1 MLSSRPHT
9 ALSFLA
15 PEPEDLEDLYSRYK
29 KLQQELEFLEV
40 QEEYIKDE
48 QKNLKKEFLHA
59 QEEVKRIQSIP
70 LVIGQFLEAVDQ
82 NTAIVGSTTGS
93 NYYVRILSTIDR
105 ELLKPNASVA
115 LHKHS
120 NALVDVLPPEA
131 DSSIMMLTS
140 DQKPDVM
147 YADIGG
153 MDIQKQEVRE
163 AVELPLT
170 HFELYKQI
178 GIDPPRGV
186 LMYGPPGCGKTML
199 AKAVAHH
206 TTAAFIR
213 VVGSEFVQ
221 KYLGEGP
228 RMVRDVFRLA
238 KENAP
243 AIIFIDEIDAIATKR
258 FDAQTG
264 DVARPDKISGAD
276 INSICQEGYQKRVT
290 YFFRIFRKLDLLS
303 GSWTGHGTN
312 QTGGADVYANL
323 SQLVLLPKQQDMHYC
338 PKQSP
343 LLGGPIHISFP
354 SGLTLAQVRKKNPL
368 VVRGGRYRPPDCE
381 PRHRTAI
388 IIPHRN
394 REQHLK
400 YLLYYLH
407 PFLQRQQLSYS
418 IYVIHQAGDYTF
430 NRAKLMN
437 IGFREAMREED
448 WDCLFFHDV
457 DLIPEDDRNIYTC
470 DKNPKHAA
478 VAMDKFGYKSVRHST
493 SSLDSVD
500 VFKGAACNSH

>member
-1 MLSSRPHT
+1 MEELGLLGEKTQDELPALAAPRPPT
-9 ALSFLA
+9 GLSFLV

-170 HFELYKQI
+170 HFELYKQPPSSGWWAPSSCRSTWGRVPAWCATSSAWPRKMPPLSSSSMRSMPSPPSASTPRPGVI
-178 GIDPPRGV
+178 MATNRADTLDPALLR
-186 LMYGPPGCGKTML
+186 PGRLDRKIEFPLPDRRQKRLIFSTITSKMNL
-199 AKAVAHH
+199 
-206 TTAAFIR
+206 
-213 VVGSEFVQ
+213 SEEVDLED
-221 KYLGEGP
+221 Y
-228 RMVRDVFRLA
+228 
-238 KENAP
+238 
-243 AIIFIDEIDAIATKR
+243 
-258 FDAQTG
+258 
-264 DVARPDKISGAD
+264 VARPDKISGAD
-276 INSICQEGYQKRVT
+276 INSICQEGGMLAVRENRY
-290 YFFRIFRKLDLLS
+290 I
-303 GSWTGHGTN
+303 
-312 QTGGADVYANL
+312 
-323 SQLVLLPKQQDMHYC
+323 VLAKDFEKAY
-338 PKQSP
+338 KTV
-343 LLGGPIHISFP
+343 I
-354 SGLTLAQVRKKNPL
+354 KK
-368 VVRGGRYRPPDCE
+368 D
-381 PRHRTAI
+381 
-388 IIPHRN
+388 
-394 REQHLK
+394 EQEHE
-400 YLLYYLH
+400 
-407 PFLQRQQLSYS
+407 F
-418 IYVIHQAGDYTF
+418 
-430 NRAKLMN
+430 
-437 IGFREAMREED
+437 
-448 WDCLFFHDV
+448 
-457 DLIPEDDRNIYTC
+457 
-470 DKNPKHAA
+470 
-478 VAMDKFGYKSVRHST
+478 YK
-493 SSLDSVD
+493 
-500 VFKGAACNSH
+500 